1 MTITVHFGYV
11 CTQCFLSL
19 DQGIKRM
26 GIVIAYSDTMHFLL
40 LFIDLTTNCTGINY
54 QPKLRAS
61 GQDTLTVVPISNIYF
76 RTSKLRSVGF
86 VVLTWTSFYASSW
99 GCLASVQVLIY
110 DVLDGMHCFQVC
122 NSLAYSQS
130 WLGLKVG
137 LALLLA

>member
-1 MTITVHFGYV
+1 MYPMLFVSRSRNKKDGH
-11 CTQCFLSL
+11 
-19 DQGIKRM
+19 
-26 GIVIAYSDTMHFLL
+26 AYSDTMHFLL

-54 QPKLRAS
+54 QPKLKAS
-61 GQDTLTVVPISNIYF
+61 GQDTLTVVPISNNYF
-76 RTSKLRSVGF
+76 RTSQLRSVGF